1 MKVTRRNLVVS
12 SASGAFMALAAP
24 GLRVS
29 LAARGEISRDILVVL
44 FARGGADGLQL
55 VAPANENAYQDAR
68 PNIAVQANGSDAG
81 ININNG
87 LDGVDFFFNP
97 NARGLSKLYGSGN
110 LALIHAAGV
119 PTESRSHFKSM
130 DMMERGLA
138 DNEIM
143 SSNGWLTRHI
153 LSLAMERPPLST
165 ISTTDSN
172 PISLLGCAQAVSIPD
187 IQNQPVF
194 GGETYK
200 DIVGNLR
207 TDHDASNQGV
217 AYTNGPLS
225 TTLRSLA
232 KLIKM
237 EVGLDIATV
246 DHNSWD
252 HHNNLPHE
260 FGNSATE
267 LSRSLSAFWADI
279 VDFHDRVTLVFMT
292 EFGRNL
298 AENKNAGTNH
308 GSGSV
313 MMVLSGNANGG
324 RMYGDWPGLSRTNLD
339 KGALAVTTDYRQVI
353 SEVLAKRH
361 GSTSLE
367 SIFPTVPY
375 EPLGFLNGDDSTL
388 KDKNSANA

>member
-1 MKVTRRNLVVS
+1 MKVNRRNLILG
-12 SASGAFMALAAP
+12 SASGAFMALAGP

-68 PNIAVQANGSDAG
+68 PNIAVQVNGADAG

-143 SSNGWLTRHI
+143 SSKGWLTRHI

-172 PISLLGCAQAVSIPD
+172 PISLLGSTQAISIPD
-187 IQNQPVF
+187 IQNQAVF
-194 GGETYK
+194 GGDLLT
-200 DIVGNLR
+200 
-207 TDHDASNQGV
+207 
-217 AYTNGPLS
+217 
-225 TTLRSLA
+225 
-232 KLIKM
+232 
-237 EVGLDIATV
+237 
-246 DHNSWD
+246 
-252 HHNNLPHE
+252 
-260 FGNSATE
+260 F
-267 LSRSLSAFWADI
+267 
-279 VDFHDRVTLVFMT
+279 
-292 EFGRNL
+292 
-298 AENKNAGTNH
+298 
-308 GSGSV
+308 
-313 MMVLSGNANGG
+313 
-324 RMYGDWPGLSRTNLD
+324 
-339 KGALAVTTDYRQVI
+339 
-353 SEVLAKRH
+353 
-361 GSTSLE
+361 
-367 SIFPTVPY
+367 
-375 EPLGFLNGDDSTL
+375 
-388 KDKNSANA
+388 